1 MRQLW
6 RWSKRQWI
14 AAGAMAGLV
23 GGLGVFTFDY
33 GEGLS
38 YLGHAPETC
47 VNCHIMRPQY
57 DSWRNAGHRHV
68 ATCQDC
74 HVPTAFV
81 PWLIA
86 EADNGYR
93 HSKGFTFQNFPEPI
107 RINRRNSEILQQN
120 CIRCHGDAVHELVGG
135 SRSDDVAGGA
145 VSCVH
150 CHKGAGHG
158 QRFVI
163 GRAVGDEMLST
174 K

>member
-1 MRQLW
+1 MAWW

-14 AAGAMAGLV
+14 AAGAMAGVV
-23 GGLGVFTFDY
+23 GGFGAFTFDY
-33 GEGLS
+33 GEGFS
-38 YLGHAPETC
+38 YLGHEPETC

-93 HSKGFTFQNFPEPI
+93 HSKGFTFQDFPEPI
-107 RINRRNSEILQQN
+107 RINKRNSEILQAN
-120 CIRCHGDAVHELVGG
+120 CIRCHGDTVHALVGG
-135 SRSDDVAGGA
+135 SRSPDVAGGA

-150 CHKGAGHG
+150 CHRGAGHG
-158 QRFVI
+158 ERYVP
-163 GRAVGDEMLST
+163 GRAVGDEVLS
-174 K
+174 KK